1 MLAKNR
7 GARYTEPKP
16 HKNEGGAVRV
26 AASAHAVNT
35 LLSICTKVGAK
46 IQEIPTFAIR
56 AFALTLPRVH
66 GTISKTYVKMTGRS
80 LPE

>member
-7 GARYTEPKP
+7 AARYTEPKP
-16 HKNEGGAVRV
+16 HKNEGGGAVRL

-66 GTISKTYVKMTGRS
+66 GTIS
-80 LPE
+80 

>member
-1 MLAKNR
+1 MLAQNR
-7 GARYTEPKP
+7 AARYTEPKP
-16 HKNEGGAVRV
+16 HKNAGGGAVRL

-66 GTISKTYVKMTGRS
+66 GTIS
-80 LPE
+80 

>member
-7 GARYTEPKP
+7 AAQYTEPKP
-16 HKNEGGAVRV
+16 HKTGGAVRL

-66 GTISKTYVKMTGRS
+66 GTISKTHVKMTGSS